1 MRDSPLDAP
10 GQCHVYVPLGREFQ
24 TDINLH
30 LRLAPGAN
38 LPLAALRARVRAV
51 DPRMPILHIRSLPM
65 VRDANLIIWF
75 YKALARL
82 FTFFGL
88 LALFLAAVGLYGVK
102 AQVVALRTREFGIRM
117 AVGAS
122 PESVRGMVLKEGLIL
137 ALVGLAF
144 GSLLALGTSTL
155 LRSFLFEVK
164 ALDPATFLLAPL
176 VLLAVAGLASF
187 IPALRASR
195 IQPNQVL
202 RGE

>member
-1 MRDSPLDAP
+1 
-10 GQCHVYVPLGREFQ
+10 
-24 TDINLH
+24 
-30 LRLAPGAN
+30 
-38 LPLAALRARVRAV
+38 
-51 DPRMPILHIRSLPM
+51 M

>member
-1 MRDSPLDAP
+1 
-10 GQCHVYVPLGREFQ
+10 
-24 TDINLH
+24 
-30 LRLAPGAN
+30 
-38 LPLAALRARVRAV
+38 
-51 DPRMPILHIRSLPM
+51 
-65 VRDANLIIWF
+65 
-75 YKALARL
+75 
-82 FTFFGL
+82 
-88 LALFLAAVGLYGVK
+88 
-102 AQVVALRTREFGIRM
+102 
-117 AVGAS
+117 
-122 PESVRGMVLKEGLIL
+122 
-137 ALVGLAF
+137 VGLAF